1 MDGSCCEV
9 CKMAINRDLLQGAE
23 LLALQCFCLTAWMG
37 GESAPERLAQLRA
50 LNTRRRCKRGCLGGG
65 SVLCALMPLAP
76 AFLVLF
82 SQDKKECGGGRE
94 LLTRTGSQVTVWRSR
109 GETGSISN
117 NWFWKVTWNLDFP
130 LQEMFSTHL
139 PVLVPWTQ
147 LERLE
152 EECCSETVAA
162 LFWHLWRTPGA
173 VTVLA
178 AAFEVT
184 KLCWR
189 GGRSSFT
196 LHLFWRQ
203 SLE

>member
-1 MDGSCCEV
+1 MVQKRLSWRWLCAVCPDATGSCIPCAFQPRQEG
-9 CKMAINRDLLQGAE
+9 MWWR
-23 LLALQCFCLTAWMG
+23 T
-37 GESAPERLAQLRA
+37 RA
-50 LNTRRRCKRGCLGGG
+50 A
-65 SVLCALMPLAP
+65 V
-76 AFLVLF
+76 
-82 SQDKKECGGGRE
+82 QD
-94 LLTRTGSQVTVWRSR
+94 GSQVTVWRSR